1 MKRLTALLLTG
12 AAPLI
17 VLAACSRSAEPPT
30 QFGFNPKL
38 PEPRQ
43 FLLPPMGI
51 ANPVGWDKTGA
62 GAVPTVPPG
71 FVVQAFAKGLNSPR
85 NVLPLPNGDIIVA
98 TAGGP
103 DMEPNLRPKSFIFQ
117 WLMNTSHGGEKGANS
132 GENALLLLR
141 DTNHDGLADQTI
153 TLAKDLP
160 SPFGLA
166 WGNGTLYVGMTDSVW
181 RYPLAAGQAALGP
194 GSLVTELP
202 GGPIDHHW
210 TKSITL
216 SPDGTKLYAGVGSNS
231 NIVENG
237 LEAEHG
243 RAMIWEVDPAT
254 GARRPFATGLRN
266 PNGLT
271 FYPGSNTLYAVVNER
286 DELGNNL
293 VPDYMTSVRPGA
305 FYGWPWSWY
314 GQHVDVRVQ
323 PQRPDMVAKAVI
335 PDYSL
340 SGHVAALGLAFLKGG
355 DFPAHYQGGAFIGE
369 HGSWDRNVL
378 NGYQVA
384 FVPFVNGRPS
394 GTPETFLRGFTTGKG
409 RDVHG
414 RPVGLAFG
422 PDGALYVADDAGK
435 TIWRISW
442 RGNGGT

>member
-1 MKRLTALLLTG
+1 MKRLTALLAT
-12 AAPLI
+12 AAPLLA
-17 VLAACSRSAEPPT
+17 LAACSRSAEPPT

-38 PEPRQ
+38 PAPKQ

-51 ANPVGWDKTGA
+51 ANPVGWDRTGA
-62 GAVPTVPPG
+62 GAAPTVPPG
-71 FVVQAFAKGLNSPR
+71 FMVQAFAKGLNSPR
-85 NVLPLPNGDIIVA
+85 NVLALPNGDLIVA
-98 TAGGP
+98 SSGGP
-103 DMEPNLRPKSFIFQ
+103 NMEPNLRPKSFIFQ
-117 WLMNTSHGGEKGANS
+117 WLMNTSHGGERGAAA
-132 GENALLLLR
+132 GENTLILLR
-141 DTNHDGLADQTI
+141 DTNHDGVADQTVV
-153 TLAKDLP
+153 LAKDLP

-166 WGNGTLYVGMTDSVW
+166 WANGTLYVGMTDSVW
-181 RYPLAAGQAALGP
+181 RYPYAPGQTALGP
-194 GSLVTELP
+194 GSLVTDLP

-216 SPDGTKLYAGVGSNS
+216 SPDGSKLYAGVGSNS

-254 GARRPFATGLRN
+254 GAKREFATGLRN

-271 FYPGSNTLYAVVNER
+271 FYPGTQTLYAVVNER

-293 VPDYMTSVRPGA
+293 VPDYLTSVRPGA

-314 GQHVDVRVQ
+314 GRNVDVRVH

-340 SGHVAALGLAFLKGG
+340 STHVAPLSIAFLKGG
-355 DFPAHYQGGAFIGE
+355 TFPAHYQGGAFIGE

-384 FVPFVNGRPS
+384 FVPFVNGRPT
-394 GTPETFLRGFTTGKG
+394 GTPETFLGGFTTGKG

-422 PDGALYVADDAGK
+422 PDGALYVADDAGN
-435 TIWRISW
+435 TVWRVSW
-442 RGNGGT
+442 TGKGGT